1 MFFRWLFN
9 IKKVSWYEIQEI
21 TKALKE
27 LDSEYF
33 CSNVSG
39 LRIRAFL
46 FTDNI
51 YIRIL
56 LAVFT
61 KKALF

>member
-61 KKALF
+61 KKVLF

>member
-56 LAVFT
+56 LAIFA
-61 KKALF
+61 KKVLF

>member
-27 LDSEYF
+27 FDSEYF

-56 LAVFT
+56 LAVFA
-61 KKALF
+61 KKVLF

>member
-56 LAVFT
+56 LAVFA
-61 KKALF
+61 KKVLF